1 MRAKEE
7 IRARLKYSKAVL
19 EARKKEQAL
28 VKLKKYDDAEI
39 VRRKLDQL
47 EAHERQKMELTME
60 DQAEK
65 KVGNLKNKQQLAMS
79 ALLKRIQRDRN
90 EQLKQRQID
99 SQCLIQRNK
108 NLLND
113 LLLKHTCELK
123 KTIECIKQALDGA
136 KISDAKDISTP
147 ETKATKT

>member
-1 MRAKEE
+1 M
-7 IRARLKYSKAVL
+7 KYSKAVL

-28 VKLKKYDDAEI
+28 VNLKKYDEAEV

-60 DQAEK
+60 EQAEK
-65 KVGNLKNKQQLAMS
+65 KVSKLRNKQQLAMS

-90 EQLKQRQID
+90 EQLKQRQVD
-99 SQCLIQRNK
+99 SQRLIQRNK

-113 LLLKHTCELK
+113 LLAKHACELK
-123 KTIECIKQALDGA
+123 KTIECVKQALDGA
-136 KISDAKDISTP
+136 KGNEVGIKEASTH
-147 ETKATKT
+147 